1 MNKFYAPAISEKEM
15 GNMVKKKKYEGEMD
29 KRIIE
34 KKLLM
39 GFLTESE
46 LESYLKSLPDLSS
59 SVEELKVDEPGHKK

>member
-1 MNKFYAPAISEKEM
+1 
-15 GNMVKKKKYEGEMD
+15 MVKKKKEMYEGEMD

-34 KKLLM
+34 KKLMM

-59 SVEELKVDEPGHKK
+59 SVEEIKVDEPGHKK